1 MTSQIYR
8 SLLTIGLISFFSLA
22 VIFGNVENSWASDQ
36 VLNFGHPQIAVAN
49 GIKAVTKGLE
59 GKAQEAIG
67 KVTGSIPNQV
77 EGKAKQAEASSR
89 NTAEDVKNKAKDA
102 GNAVKSK
109 AKDIKNAID

>member
-22 VIFGNVENSWASDQ
+22 VVFGNVENSWALDQ

>member
-1 MTSQIYR
+1 MISQIYR
-8 SLLTIGLISFFSLA
+8 SLLTIGLISFLSFA
-22 VIFGNVENSWASDQ
+22 ITFGNVENSWASTQ
-36 VLNFGHPQIAVAN
+36 VLNFVHPQIAVTN

-89 NTAEDVKNKAKDA
+89 NTAEDVKSKAKEA
-102 GNAVKSK
+102 GNVAKRK

>member
-1 MTSQIYR
+1 MISQIYR
-8 SLLTIGLISFFSLA
+8 SLLTIGLISFLSFA
-22 VIFGNVENSWASDQ
+22 IVFGNVENSWASTQ
-36 VLNFGHPQIAVAN
+36 ALNFVHPQIAVAN
-49 GIKAVTKGLE
+49 EIKVVTKGLE
-59 GKAQEAIG
+59 GRVQEAIG

-89 NTAEDVKNKAKDA
+89 NTAEDVKNKAKEV